1 MKKLSSAQRIEAFKQ
16 KVIDS
21 TLAVAG
27 VLGIIS
33 FFIVPVPLKAST
45 FTFDFITDIISIVLV
60 ITIFLLRNKLSI
72 QLKSITIFLLLFNL
86 FISDLITFG
95 VYSFDKVFI
104 IVIPFYALLIFNFRK
119 TLILFLFAVAIYLV
133 IGYFFVSGRLSMR
146 DDVIDRALDFNL
158 WLESIVLISVV
169 AAIIVVFTNNY
180 NNNLSSLISE
190 LENQNESLIQ
200 HQAALA
206 ENERKYREIFNSTS
220 DAIFVQDPA
229 KGSFVDVN
237 NTMLKMYGFN
247 TIREVLSL
255 DIESLSAVEEGF
267 TVEKLGKYFSHANYD
282 SPIIFDW
289 LAKKK
294 NGDHFLVEVSLKKTS
309 IGGQERVLA
318 VVRDR
323 SEQEKARK
331 NIAESEERYRKL
343 VESFPDIVMIS
354 DLEGNVI
361 YGNEQLEKV
370 TGITPDEYRNKKR
383 KAHIHPDDFPIVSK
397 AMKDLLQSDKVH
409 SDTVENRFIDAWGN
423 LHWFNGKMSKVF
435 LNEQLC
441 LQTVTRDVT
450 EKKQMD
456 IELEQYR
463 HNLEKL
469 VKERT
474 EELESANKKLK
485 YINEELSEKNQI
497 IANRNKELKSA
508 LTHLKETQT
517 QLIHSEKMAS
527 LGILTA
533 GVAHEINNPLN
544 FIMGGYVGLEDYFS
558 QPGIRKPEDLEVFM
572 NGIKTGIERATTIVK
587 GLNQFS
593 RDSET
598 YDEIIDIPS
607 VIDNCL
613 VMLQNRTKNR
623 ISIDKQYHTEE
634 CHLLGNVGK
643 LHQAFINLLSNSIDA
658 IKKEGS
664 IVISTRLQQNKL
676 VIEISDTGSGIN
688 KEDLSRITDP
698 FFTTKDPGEGTGL
711 GLSITYSIIKDHGG
725 EIDIESKRDK
735 GTRVKITLP
744 TDA

>member
-1 MKKLSSAQRIEAFKQ
+1 MLSTSSAQRIDTFKQ
-16 KVIDS
+16 RVIDS

-45 FTFDFITDIISIVLV
+45 FTFDFITDIFSIVLV
-60 ITIFLLRNKLSI
+60 IVIFLLRHKLSI
-72 QLKSITIFLLLFNL
+72 QVKSLAIFILLFNL
-86 FISDLITFG
+86 FITDVLTFG

-119 TLILFLFAVAIYLV
+119 TLILFLFAVAIYLI

-146 DDVIDRALDFNL
+146 ADVVDRALDFSL
-158 WLESIVLISVV
+158 WLESIILISVV
-169 AAIIVVFTNNY
+169 AAIIIIFTNNY

-190 LENQNESLIQ
+190 LENQNESLIH

-206 ENERKYREIFNSTS
+206 ENERKYREIFNATS
-220 DAIFVQDPA
+220 DAIFLQDID
-229 KGSFVDVN
+229 KGTVLDVN
-237 NTMLKMYGFN
+237 DTMLRMYGYADVS
-247 TIREVLSL
+247 EVLAQEIDKFSAIEQGYNLMKAEKKMSL
-255 DIESLSAVEEGF
+255 
-267 TVEKLGKYFSHANYD
+267 ANYD
-282 SPIIFDW
+282 TPMTFEW
-289 LAKKK
+289 VAKKK
-294 NGDHFLVEVSLKKTS
+294 NGENFPVEVSLKKNL
-309 IGGQERVLA
+309 IGEEERILA
-318 VVRDR
+318 VVRDI
-323 SEQEKARK
+323 SEREKTK
-331 NIAESEERYRKL
+331 QDLKESEERYRKL
-343 VESFPDIVMIS
+343 VESFPDMVMIS
-354 DLEGNVI
+354 DLEGNII
-361 YGNEQLEKV
+361 YGNEQLEKI
-370 TGITPDEYRNKKR
+370 TGINKADYSNKNR
-383 KAHIHPDDFPIVSK
+383 KAYIHPEDRPKVIET
-397 AMKDLLQSDKVH
+397 MKELLQSD
-409 SDTVENRFIDAWGN
+409 DTYSKIVENRFIDSWGN
-423 LHWFNGKMSKVF
+423 LHWFSGKMSKIYW
-435 LNEQLC
+435 NEKLC
-441 LQTVTRDVT
+441 LQTVTRDIT
-450 EKKQMD
+450 EKKRMD
-456 IELEQYR
+456 LELDQYR

-474 EELESANKKLK
+474 EELESANIKLK

-544 FIMGGYVGLEDYFS
+544 FIMGGYMGLEDYFS
-558 QPGIRKPEDLEVFM
+558 QPGTQKPEDLEIFM
-572 NGIKTGIERATTIVK
+572 NGIKTGIERATTIMK

-598 YDEIIDIPS
+598 YDETVDIHS

-613 VMLQNRTKNR
+613 VMLHNRTKNR

-658 IKKEGS
+658 INTEGR
-664 IVISTRLQQNKL
+664 IVISTRLQQNRL
-676 VIEISDTGSGIN
+676 VIELSDTGSGIR

-725 EIDIESKRDK
+725 EIDIESKRNK
-735 GTRVKITLP
+735 GTRVKIILP
-744 TDA
+744 TNA